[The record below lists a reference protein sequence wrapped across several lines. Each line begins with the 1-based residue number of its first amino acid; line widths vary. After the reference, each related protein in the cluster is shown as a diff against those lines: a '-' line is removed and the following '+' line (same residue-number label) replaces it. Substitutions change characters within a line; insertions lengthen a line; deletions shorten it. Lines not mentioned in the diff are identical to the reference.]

1 MRKIT
6 AIPSNK
12 ITFKNVPISGLFF
25 FKRTL
30 YKKISARESCQY
42 YNTKQIYFESN
53 EIVRFITKAHE
64 NIAIEIFDEK
74 NATTATAAS
83 TIDLKINDSVEILSK
98 SILGKIASIN
108 KNNCLIQY
116 KNNQTK
122 SISFDE
128 FPFSDLKKIV
138 G

>member
-6 AIPSNK
+6 AIPSKK

-25 FKRTL
+25 LKRTL
-30 YKKISARESCQY
+30 FKKISAREGCQY
-42 YNTKQIYFESN
+42 YNKKQVYFEPY

-64 NIAIEIFDEK
+64 NIAIELHDEK
-74 NATTATAAS
+74 EIQNPTVIS
-83 TIDLKINDSVEILSK
+83 EFKVNDSVEILSK
-98 SILGKIASIN
+98 SILGKIVSVN

-116 KNNQTK
+116 KDISTK

-128 FPFSDLKKIV
+128 FLFSDLKKILP
-138 G
+138 